1 MPRASMSITK
11 LATTGAVVVLAV
23 VGGLLG
29 YRFVRADIAASVYR
43 QRLED
48 LSLEYASLRDRYND
62 AVRKTV
68 VTELVVKGNQ
78 LSVRVRDASGVL
90 KEIATPYDPSREVY
104 VDYVVIDS
112 RLWIR
117 RLFDSQTPP
126 SAALVIDP
134 VYEDVD
140 WECEGAEHGKAVY
153 RALSEGRWIVTASG
167 NGSLGLVRA
176 DEMTEPQLAPPP
188 TLKDFDAELSDAD
201 ARVDT
206 IGFGEVWRALVG
218 G

>member
-1 MPRASMSITK
+1 MARPSITK
-11 LATTGAVVVLAV
+11 LATTGALIVLAG
-23 VGGLLG
+23 VGGMMG
-29 YRFVRADIAASVYR
+29 YRFLRADISAKVYR

-48 LSLEYASLRDRYND
+48 LSAEYASLRDRYND

-68 VTELVVKGNQ
+68 VTELVVKDNK

-126 SAALVIDP
+126 SEALVIDP
-134 VYEDVD
+134 VYEEVD
-140 WECEGAEHGKAVY
+140 WDCEGAEHGKAVY

-176 DEMTEPQLAPPP
+176 DEMPEPELAPPP
-188 TLKDFDAELSDAD
+188 MLKDFDAELTQAD
-201 ARVDT
+201 ASVDS
-206 IGFGEVWRALVG
+206 IGLGEVWRALVG
-218 G
+218 K